1 MFQNLN
7 DKNRVKLCTEIR
19 QNVSYRVIHALDPG
33 HIKIKQHTQDPAK
46 YRIRASIQMQ
56 VRTDLRQV
64 SRLSKSQIKHE
75 T

>member
-19 QNVSYRVIHALDPG
+19 KNVSFLVIHALDPG
-33 HIKIKQHTQDPAK
+33 HIKIEQYAQDPAK
-46 YRIRASIQMQ
+46 YRILVNIQMQ

-64 SRLSKSQIKHE
+64 SRFSKSQIKHE